1 MTPRIGFIGR
11 AFKLHAGKCG
21 FVVAAVA
28 MTLLLRATSPDLLP
42 PVDAAVP
49 HQRTAAESTTLSTA
63 PAAETTDVA
72 EANPGDTDATD
83 TPSVGAIPADAA
95 SAAKSETVA
104 PGPSLAAL
112 PAPRVP
118 DSEAAATTAP
128 SDETSDADRTNDVI
142 PDETLG
148 EEAPTAD
155 DSDPANPSA
164 AIAQTV
170 QVQRGDTLIT
180 VLVNAGVSHDD
191 AYGAIEALQDLFAPK
206 DLRPGQEI
214 ALTFS
219 APEKQHQG
227 PIDFQ
232 LVNLS
237 LQPSVDRDLQVTR
250 ALDGGFT
257 AFAIDKPLTHRT
269 VAMRGEIHSSLF
281 EAAQDAGVPVAII
294 SAAIKALSYD
304 VDFQRDIQPGDT
316 FEFVFDRLDD
326 EQGNLA
332 KPGDLLYAS
341 ITLSGK
347 TYQLYRYEMSDGFV
361 DYFNPKG
368 ESVRKALLRTPVDG
382 ARITSGYGMRNHPIL
397 GYSKMH
403 KGVDFGAPT
412 GTPIFA
418 AGDGVITKVGPFSS
432 YGNYIQIKHNAT
444 YATAYAH
451 ISRFAK
457 GLHVGSRVH
466 QGDVIAYV
474 GATGRATG
482 PHLHFEVLV
491 NGSQVNPTSVKL
503 PSGSKLAGNDLK
515 KFKAAV
521 SEMVV
526 LKEQLEAE
534 QVQTAEGTVQSPD
547 CDAAPNYKG
556 CQ

>member
-1 MTPRIGFIGR
+1 
-11 AFKLHAGKCG
+11 
-21 FVVAAVA
+21 

-49 HQRTAAESTTLSTA
+49 HQRTATDNTTLSAVSTAPATETTEVAEATPTTASSDDTDSAATADTA
-63 PAAETTDVA
+63 PAAE
-72 EANPGDTDATD
+72 
-83 TPSVGAIPADAA
+83 S
-95 SAAKSETVA
+95 VA
-104 PGPSLAAL
+104 PGPSVAAL

-118 DSEAAATTAP
+118 TSEAEATTAP
-128 SDETSDADRTNDVI
+128 SDETSDADQADDVY
-142 PDETLG
+142 PDETMG
-148 EEAPTAD
+148 EAPVATD
-155 DSDPANPSA
+155 DADPANPSA

-191 AYGAIEALQDLFAPK
+191 AYSAIEALQDLFAPK
-206 DLRPGQEI
+206 NLRPGQEI

-227 PIDFQ
+227 TIDFQ
-232 LVNLS
+232 LVSLS

-250 ALDGGFT
+250 AIDGGFT
-257 AFAIDKPLTHRT
+257 AFAIDRPLTHHN
-269 VAMRGEIHSSLF
+269 VAVRGEIHSSLF

-304 VDFQRDIQPGDT
+304 VDFQREIQPGDS

-326 EQGNLA
+326 EDGNLA

-341 ITLSGK
+341 LTLSGK
-347 TYQLYRYEMSDGFV
+347 TIQLYRYEMSDGFV

-368 ESVRKALLRTPVDG
+368 ESVRKALLRTPIDG

-397 GYSKMH
+397 GYSTMH

-418 AGDGVITKVGPFSS
+418 AGDGVITKIGPFSS
-432 YGNYIQIKHNAT
+432 YGNYLQVKHNAT

-515 KFKAAV
+515 KFKAAMG
-521 SEMVV
+521 EMIA

-534 QVQTAEGTVQSPD
+534 QLQTAQGPVQSPD
-547 CDAAPNYKG
+547 CSVAPNYAG

>member
-1 MTPRIGFIGR
+1 
-11 AFKLHAGKCG
+11 
-21 FVVAAVA
+21 

-42 PVDAAVP
+42 AVDAAVP
-49 HQRTAAESTTLSTA
+49 SSDSASPANPSSESAATGDTTTSDAPAAAETTEVAAKTGDSTDTTDAPAPVSDEAA
-63 PAAETTDVA
+63 PAAEVVT
-72 EANPGDTDATD
+72 
-83 TPSVGAIPADAA
+83 
-95 SAAKSETVA
+95 
-104 PGPSLAAL
+104 PGPSVAAL
-112 PAPRVP
+112 PTPRVS
-118 DSEAAATTAP
+118 D
-128 SDETSDADRTNDVI
+128 SDETPPASLSEPAPGDENQPSGGDAPAASDA
-142 PDETLG
+142 
-148 EEAPTAD
+148 APT
-155 DSDPANPSA
+155 ANPSA

-170 QVQRGDTLIT
+170 EVQRGDTLMTI
-180 VLVNAGVSHDD
+180 LVNAGVSHDD
-191 AYGAIEALQDLFAPK
+191 AYGAVDALKDLFAPR

-232 LVNLS
+232 LVSLS
-237 LQPSVDRDLQVTR
+237 LQPSVERDLQVTR
-250 ALDGGFT
+250 AFDGGFQ
-257 AFAIDKPLTHRT
+257 AFAIDRPLTHRN
-269 VAMRGEIHSSLF
+269 VAIQGEIQSSLF
-281 EAAQDAGVPVAII
+281 GAAESAGVPVAVIT
-294 SAAIKALSYD
+294 AAIKAFSYD
-304 VDFQRDIQPGDT
+304 VDFQRDIQPGDK
-316 FEFVFDRLDD
+316 FEFVFDQLDD
-326 EQGNLA
+326 EDGNLA

-341 ITLSGK
+341 LTLSGK
-347 TYQLYRYEMSDGFV
+347 VYEIYRYEMSEGFV

-382 ARITSGYGMRNHPIL
+382 ARITSGYGMRNHPLL

-403 KGVDFGAPT
+403 KGIDFGAPT

-418 AGDGVITKVGPFSS
+418 AGDGVITRIGPFSS

-503 PSGSKLAGNDLK
+503 PSGTKLAGADLK
-515 KFKAAV
+515 KFKAA
-521 SEMVV
+521 MTDMIA

-534 QVQTAEGTVQSPD
+534 QVQTA
-547 CDAAPNYKG
+547 AAPAPSQDCG
-556 CQ
+556 SDPDTTDCQ

>member
-1 MTPRIGFIGR
+1 
-11 AFKLHAGKCG
+11 
-21 FVVAAVA
+21 
-28 MTLLLRATSPDLLP
+28 MTLLLRAASPGLLP

-49 HQRTAAESTTLSTA
+49 SETARTNSAAVSAVSSATGAETTEAADPAVGETNAAVGAQDGPAVVPGPSIAALPSPRLPGTAGTA
-63 PAAETTDVA
+63 PATSSDDDQTTDLDPGDA
-72 EANPGDTDATD
+72 ANPEQGATIG
-83 TPSVGAIPADAA
+83 TEP
-95 SAAKSETVA
+95 
-104 PGPSLAAL
+104 L
-112 PAPRVP
+112 P
-118 DSEAAATTAP
+118 
-128 SDETSDADRTNDVI
+128 
-142 PDETLG
+142 
-148 EEAPTAD
+148 
-155 DSDPANPSA
+155 NPSA

-191 AYGAIEALQDLFAPK
+191 AYGAVEALQDLFAPR

-227 PIDFQ
+227 PVDFQ
-232 LVNLS
+232 LVSLS
-237 LQPSVDRDLQVTR
+237 LQPSADRDLQVTR
-250 ALDGGFT
+250 DLDGGFT
-257 AFAIDKPLTHRT
+257 AFAVDRPLTHRN
-269 VAMRGEIHSSLF
+269 VAVRGEINSSLF
-281 EAAQDAGVPVAII
+281 EATQNAGVPFAVIT
-294 SAAIKALSYD
+294 AAIKAFSYD

-316 FEFVFDRLDD
+316 FEFVYDRLDD
-326 EQGNLA
+326 EDGNLA

-341 ITLSGK
+341 LTLSGK
-347 TYQLYRYEMSDGFV
+347 THEIYRYEMSDGFV

-368 ESVRKALLRTPVDG
+368 ESVRKALLRTPIDG

-418 AGDGVITKVGPFSS
+418 AGDGVITKIGPFSS
-432 YGNYIQIKHNAT
+432 YGNYIQLKHNAT

-457 GLHVGSRVH
+457 GLHVGSHVH

-503 PSGSKLAGNDLK
+503 PSGSKLAGADLK
-515 KFKAAV
+515 KFKSAV
-521 SEMVV
+521 TGMIA
-526 LKEQLEAE
+526 LKEQLETQ
-534 QVQTAEGTVQSPD
+534 QVETAQ
-547 CDAAPNYKG
+547 APTSG
-556 CQ
+556 CSIATSAGCN